1 MHTILLAGGTGLI
14 GTELQTFFRENGYRV
29 IVLSRSGG
37 KRKDPYIKSLSEKFF
52 WDPSQN
58 KIDREAIEQADVII
72 NLAGAGVADK
82 RWTKARK
89 QEIAESRVN
98 SGNLIVKALSEIPNR
113 VKLVINASGI
123 GWYGAD
129 PSIPNPHPF
138 TEDMPPDSEFLGITC
153 KAWEDSIQPVTGL
166 GKRLVIFR
174 TGIVLS
180 TKGGALAEFLK
191 PLQWGVAGILGNGR
205 QIISWIHIHD
215 LCRLF
220 LFAIQND
227 NVQGVY
233 NAVSPQ
239 PVSNKEFTIRLAQKK
254 KGRFYIPLYVPSFA
268 LKLILGEMSVEVL
281 KSATVSSHKIKREGF
296 VFNYENIDAAFD
308 ALLGNNKSGF

>member
-14 GTELQTFFRENGYRV
+14 GTELQKFLGENGYRV
-29 IVLSRSGG
+29 IVLSRAGG
-37 KRKDPYIKSLSEKFF
+37 KREDSNVKSLPEIFF

-89 QEIAESRVN
+89 KEIAESRVN
-98 SGNLIVKALSEIPNR
+98 SGKLIVKALSEIPNR
-113 VKLVINASGI
+113 VKLVINSSGI

-129 PSIPNPHPF
+129 PLIPNPHPF
-138 TEDMPPDSEFLGITC
+138 TEDMPPDKEFLGITC

-174 TGIVLS
+174 TGIVLT

-191 PLQWGVAGILGNGR
+191 PLQWGVAGILGSGR

-239 PVSNKEFTIRLAQKK
+239 PVSNKAFTIRLAQKK
-254 KGRFYIPLYVPSFA
+254 RGRFYIPLYVPSFV
-268 LKLILGEMSVEVL
+268 LKLILGETSVEVL
-281 KSATVSSHKIKREGF
+281 KSATVSSHRINREGF

-308 ALLGNNKSGF
+308 TLLANKQSGL

>member
-1 MHTILLAGGTGLI
+1 MLTILLAGGTGLI
-14 GTELQTFFRENGYRV
+14 GTELQKFLREHGYRV
-29 IVLSRSGG
+29 VVLSRAGG
-37 KRKDPYIKSLSEKFF
+37 KRKDPNVKSLPENFF

-58 KIDREAIEQADVII
+58 EIDREAIEQADVII
-72 NLAGAGVADK
+72 NLAGAGVADQ
-82 RWTKARK
+82 RWTRARK
-89 QEIAESRVN
+89 KEIAESRVN
-98 SGNLIVKALSEIPNR
+98 SGKLIVKALSEIPNR

-138 TEDMPPDSEFLGITC
+138 TEDMPPDDEFLGITC
-153 KAWEDSIQPVTGL
+153 KAWEDSIQPVAAL

-174 TGIVLS
+174 TGIVLT

-191 PLQWGVAGILGNGR
+191 PLQWGVAGILGSGR

-220 LFAIQND
+220 LFAIQHD
-227 NVQGVY
+227 NIQGVY

-239 PVSNKEFTIRLAQKK
+239 PVSNKELTIKLAQKK
-254 KGRFYIPLYVPSFA
+254 RGRFYIPLYVPSFV

-281 KSATVSSHKIKREGF
+281 KSATVSSRKIEQEGF
-296 VFNYENIDAAFD
+296 AFNYENIDAAFHE
-308 ALLGNNKSGF
+308 LLVNKPSGL